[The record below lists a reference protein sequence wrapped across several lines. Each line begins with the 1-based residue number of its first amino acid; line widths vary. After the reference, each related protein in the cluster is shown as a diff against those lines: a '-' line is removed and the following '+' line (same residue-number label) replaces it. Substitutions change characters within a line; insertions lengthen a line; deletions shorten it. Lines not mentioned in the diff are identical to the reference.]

1 MLHGCYGKMG
11 RVMARVIGETPDT
24 VIVCGVDRAV
34 QSGIDTAAPGKAP
47 GALRPADVSLP
58 AGDYPVYASLSDVP
72 PSLAG
77 SVDVLID
84 FSHHSALDDVLA
96 FGTEWRVP
104 LVICTTGFSPEQ
116 KARMQAASAQT
127 AILNSA
133 NMSLGVNLLLS
144 LVKQAAALL
153 SDTFDIEIVEKHH
166 NQKVDAPSG
175 TALMIADAIN
185 EALEGQKEYVF
196 GRHSKT
202 ERRKKQ
208 DIGIHAVRGGA
219 IVGEHSVIF
228 AGQGEVV
235 EVNHTALSR
244 DVFAYGAVKAASFL
258 AGRKS
263 GLFSMK
269 DVIESR

>member
-1 MLHGCYGKMG
+1 MSLPS
-11 RVMARVIGETPDT
+11 ARV
-24 VIVCGVDRAV
+24 
-34 QSGIDTAAPGKAP
+34 
-47 GALRPADVSLP
+47 
-58 AGDYPVYASLSDVP
+58 AG
-72 PSLAG
+72 
-77 SVDVLID
+77 
-84 FSHHSALDDVLA
+84 
-96 FGTEWRVP
+96 T

-228 AGQGEVV
+228 AYQGEVV

-244 DVFAYGAVKAASFL
+244 MFSRTYCRAVIPCRTEIRPVQYE
-258 AGRKS
+258 GRHRKS
-263 GLFSMK
+263 VGCRTVLRSPARPINIKYAFVPSQM
-269 DVIESR
+269 EAA